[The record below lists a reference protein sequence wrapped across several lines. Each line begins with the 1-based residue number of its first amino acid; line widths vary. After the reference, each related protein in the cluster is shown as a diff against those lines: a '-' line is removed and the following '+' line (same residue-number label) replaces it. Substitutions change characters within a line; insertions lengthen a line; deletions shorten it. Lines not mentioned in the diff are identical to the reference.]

1 MREGRNEKETFS
13 CIYFYY
19 IIHAVFSLLH
29 EGWSW
34 RCRIFKCFILCAVI
48 FFRDLF
54 ILVVFVVFVL
64 CAVIFLRD
72 LFIVLSGYLV
82 EEAALPGSFG
92 TRRSCG
98 QLAVKRRSTQ
108 PC

>member
-29 EGWSW
+29 EDWSW
-34 RCRIFKCFILCAVI
+34 RCRIFKCFILLRWKSQFTILVI
-48 FFRDLF
+48 FV
-54 ILVVFVVFVL
+54 IIVVFIL
-64 CAVIFLRD
+64 CAVLFPRD
-72 LFIVLSGYLV
+72 LFIVLSEYL
-82 EEAALPGSFG
+82 AALSGSFG
-92 TRRSCG
+92 TRRACG
-98 QLAVKRRSTQ
+98 YLAVKRRSAQ